1 MTVLCFSIDCL
12 NSKALQKL
20 NTMDISKDVEP
31 TEICYLQQHV
41 GVHCNNAETL
51 ATLEPL

>member
-1 MTVLCFSIDCL
+1 MDCL

-20 NTMDISKDVEP
+20 NTLDISEDVEP
-31 TEICYLQQHV
+31 TEICHLQQHV